1 MPRIVFAVLFALS
14 ALTATT
20 AAHACPQGY
29 VPCGQTSQLCC
40 PG

>member
-1 MPRIVFAVLFALS
+1 MTRIVFAVLFALS

-29 VPCGQTSQLCC
+29 VPCGETSPLCG